1 MRIRGFEINE
11 KTMVLSLA
19 AAYAAAVLIVLS
31 VLVHD
36 KVWHAVY
43 TAL

>member
-19 AAYAAAVLIVLS
+19 AAYAAGVLIVLT
-31 VLVHD
+31 VLAHD

-43 TAL
+43 SAL